1 MTSFQIVSDIHIE
14 KMYPKIIDISTIL
27 TPSSRN
33 LIIAGDI
40 GRYSFIKEY
49 YEKFLT
55 DLCLLFEKVYFV
67 PGNHEY
73 YSDQKT
79 INDIK
84 FDFLYLKN
92 KISNL
97 YILDD
102 NGIDI
107 EGTDIRLYGTTL
119 WSKIPDHYNG
129 YRPILYEPYK
139 QVNTVW
145 MNLQHYSSLFMLEK
159 DVYKNVSNKKIVI
172 ISHYP
177 PVNNTVLKDI
187 HLKHPRRFYYSNN
200 LKYIL
205 GKERI
210 HTWIA
215 GHTHHNFDFFE
226 KGTRIV
232 SNQFKGEGYVSDK
245 VITIE

>member
-1 MTSFQIVSDIHIE
+1 MTSFQIISDIHIE
-14 KMYPKIIDISTIL
+14 KMYPKPIDISTIL
-27 TPSSRN
+27 KPSSKN
-33 LIIAGDI
+33 LIIAGDV

-49 YEKFLT
+49 YEKFLI

-73 YSDQKT
+73 YSDKKT

-92 KISNL
+92 NISNL

-102 NGIDI
+102 TGIDI
-107 EGTDIRLYGTTL
+107 EDTNIRLYGTTL
-119 WSKIPDHYNG
+119 WSKIPDHYIG
-129 YRPILYEPYK
+129 FRPILYQPYK

-159 DVYKNVSNKKIVI
+159 DIQENVFNKKIVI

-177 PVNNTVLKDI
+177 PLNNGVLKDV
-187 HLKHPRRFYYSNN
+187 HLKHPQRFYYSNN

-205 GKERI
+205 GKQRI
-210 HTWIA
+210 HTWIS

-232 SNQFKGEGYVSDK
+232 SNQYKAEGYISDK
-245 VITIE
+245 VVIIE